1 MTRSLAHCLRATR
14 LRLWFSIGAACV
26 LLSAGC
32 AAPDRSNDAP
42 EVSPNVPADPPQRSD
57 VPDELQ
63 AAWADMRSQ
72 IRRTPWQRIDQ
83 SYMQF
88 SHAIPREPVRKYREY
103 SRQARDADVNT
114 RANGVIGMVAADA
127 ASAVGRLGKLLHS
140 EKDAHNRTI
149 IVWCLRFTRD
159 EKAVEALWAFLGE
172 AKDVDFGMCLNVQ
185 AQVVAYQPPFPL
197 AGVETFKALI
207 ALKGIAYM
215 LDGPGW
221 ERLIER
227 LSKNIDPQPL
237 RLDMERLK
245 PERSRPETDR
255 ERAERMMREM
265 DEPET
270 NRAPSRAPGRALR
283 RAPIRPPEEQTAS
296 SLLTRMG
303 AAHGLAAWRKASAVE
318 FDLDIRLG
326 PLTGKY
332 RFARDS
338 SGHISCRALEGGA
351 DLLMSYDGQAI
362 HVSPPEALAD
372 FPAPPR
378 FHLLTWPFLLAA
390 PFELSRADEAVL
402 RPNREWIA
410 RREYDVVELR
420 FDTPPV
426 DTLGPRF
433 VAYLDAH
440 SGRLEMLRYRITHA
454 DMGAT
459 DREHAIGYL
468 DFETHAGLTTARGWR
483 FYLWDADRGSTEK
496 SNGPIEELGGA
507 TVSNVQLTGK

>member
-1 MTRSLAHCLRATR
+1 MTRSLASFRSAAQSRRWL
-14 LRLWFSIGAACV
+14 FIGAACV
-26 LLSAGC
+26 SFSVGC
-32 AAPDRSNDAP
+32 ASPRAANKEPTTPAGSRQEQP
-42 EVSPNVPADPPQRSD
+42 ERAD
-57 VPDELQ
+57 VPDALQ
-63 AAWADMRSQ
+63 VAWADMRAQ

-83 SYMQF
+83 AYMQF
-88 SHAIPREPVRKYREY
+88 SHAIPREPVSKYREY
-103 SRQARDADVNT
+103 SRQSRDADPNT

-127 ASAVGRLGKLLHS
+127 GPAVGRLVKLLHS

-172 AKDVDFGMCLNVQ
+172 AKDVDFGMCLNAQ
-185 AQVVAYQPPFPL
+185 GQVVAYQPPFPL
-197 AGVETFKALI
+197 AGVETFKALV

-237 RLDMERLK
+237 RLDMRRLQ
-245 PERSRPETDR
+245 PERGRRETDR
-255 ERAERMMREM
+255 ERAERLMREL
-265 DEPET
+265 DEPDADST
-270 NRAPSRAPGRALR
+270 
-283 RAPIRPPEEQTAS
+283 PIEPPAEESAS
-296 SLLTRMG
+296 SLLRRMG
-303 AAHGLAAWRKASAVE
+303 AAHGLAAWRDATTIE

-326 PLTGKY
+326 PLHGKY
-332 RFARDS
+332 HFVREADGRV
-338 SGHISCRALEGGA
+338 SCRALDGDA
-351 DLLMSYDGQAI
+351 DLVMSHDGQTVR
-362 HVSPPEALAD
+362 VSPAEALED

-390 PFELSRADEAVL
+390 PFELSRADAAVV

-410 RREYDVVELR
+410 RREYQVVELR

-433 VAYLDAH
+433 VAYLDPRT
-440 SGRLEMLRYRITHA
+440 GRLEMLRYRITHA

-459 DREHAIGYL
+459 DREHAIGYV
-468 DFETHAGLTTARGWR
+468 DFETHAALTTARGWR
-483 FYLWDADRGSTEK
+483 FYLWGAARGPAEES
-496 SNGPIEELGGA
+496 SGPVEELGGA
-507 TVSNVQLTGK
+507 VVSNVQLTGE